1 MRIFLLRD
9 NTLKNQLGAEFA
21 IVKVFASRY
30 GLKRKP

>member
-21 IVKVFASRY
+21 IVKVFASSMV
-30 GLKRKP
+30 